1 MVSGTPSTRT
11 SKPRDSA
18 HPYQGG
24 TVEVS
29 EQPLLEVAGL
39 RTHFSSEN
47 GIVKA
52 VDGVDFTIERGGIL
66 GMVGESGSGKS
77 VTGLSIL
84 GLLGSR
90 NAKISGGRSV
100 FPGADPVAQ

>member
-66 GMVGESGSGKS
+66 GMVGESGSGKT

-84 GLLGSR
+84 GLLGSLTT
-90 NAKISGGRSV
+90 AKAVGRL
-100 FPGADPVAQ
+100 